1 MTDGRPIAS
10 VSLDLDDLWTYLK
23 VHGDP
28 RWAERPSYL
37 GEFVPR
43 ALDALDAA
51 GLRITFFI
59 VGADAARDEAKPVLA
74 TIATRGHEVGNHS
87 FEHDSW
93 LHTYAPD
100 ALERDVV
107 GAEEAIIAATG
118 LRPVGFRGP
127 GYSWT
132 PGLLALLARRGY
144 LFDAS
149 TLPTFIGPLARWYYF
164 RTAKLSAEERHTR
177 RMLFGQARDGLRPVH
192 PYRIRL
198 AGGERI
204 LEIPVT
210 TIPLVRAPFHL
221 SYLLYLAR
229 YSRVAMRRYLDLALG
244 LCALRGV
251 GPSIL
256 LHPLDLMGADD
267 VKSLAFFPGM
277 DLSGAFKREIFAET
291 MATIARRFR
300 PVPMSEHAHA
310 LLARPLP
317 ERTVA
322 AVT

>member
-1 MTDGRPIAS
+1 MAS

-23 VHGDP
+23 VHGDA
-28 RWAERPSYL
+28 RWVERPSYL

-51 GLRITFFI
+51 ALRITFFI
-59 VGADAARDEAKPVLA
+59 VGADAARESARPVLA
-74 TIATRGHEVGNHS
+74 TIAARGHEVGNHS

-93 LHTYAPD
+93 LHTYAPA
-100 ALERDVV
+100 ALEHDVV
-107 GAEEAIIAATG
+107 SAEEAILAATG

-164 RTAKLSAEERHTR
+164 RTSRLSAEERYTR

-192 PYRIRL
+192 PYHIRL
-198 AGGERI
+198 EGGERI

-210 TIPLVRAPFHL
+210 TMPVLRAPFHL

-229 YSRVAMRRYLDLALG
+229 YSRLAMRRYLDLALG

-251 GPSIL
+251 EPSIL
-256 LHPLDLMGADD
+256 LHPLDLLGADD
-267 VKSLAFFPGM
+267 VRSLAFFPGM
-277 DLSGAFKREIFAET
+277 DLTGEFKRACFAEV

-300 PVPMSEHAHA
+300 PVPMSEHARA

-322 AVT
+322 TVT